1 MGITVNGSGGSGGS
15 GTSAS
20 DMIYGGPVGGT
31 TPWVNVK
38 GQDGYGW
45 AGGAGAV
52 QGNAA
57 TFSTGSGT
65 ASNEALS
72 FNIGST
78 IASLNATYGAGN
90 WTITNPTLTFAS
102 ANFVQNNS
110 RFGVG
115 GGGFNIYY
123 VANNQWGQSEAGT
136 GGTYSPNPIYA
147 DGINQSATAAQKTLN
162 TWAGSSSLLGTETYS
177 TTGAGSSNVSSST
190 WISSGYGSVST
201 GTLFA
206 SGGRASYINE
216 SYSLAADPSFVS
228 AVLSATTSS
237 PDVSMYLMGTS
248 NDLGMIIYTGGQSM
262 IDPTLT
268 FDVQGTDVPEPTTL
282 ALTSVL
288 GGVGLAIGRWRK
300 RKAASTLSNRK

>member
-177 TTGAGSSNVSSST
+177 TTALARATSPAVL
-190 WISSGYGSVST
+190 GSVLVMGPSVLEHCSLPAEGRLTST
-201 GTLFA
+201 NPTALPRT
-206 SGGRASYINE
+206 RAS
-216 SYSLAADPSFVS
+216 
-228 AVLSATTSS
+228 
-237 PDVSMYLMGTS
+237 
-248 NDLGMIIYTGGQSM
+248 
-262 IDPTLT
+262 
-268 FDVQGTDVPEPTTL
+268 
-282 ALTSVL
+282 
-288 GGVGLAIGRWRK
+288 
-300 RKAASTLSNRK
+300 